1 MLSGPA
7 LTCKQERPA
16 SDLCRWHHTKKPNF
30 LKLWVLTSSFQK
42 RQVCRDLGT
51 AFPSPHKPRTAQGQ
65 RASCGVPGSANME
78 GRGFPSSL
86 SKPGGNASTFTLDIC
101 PADTGGS
108 LQKLSLGKHVLQ
120 GDALH
125 FVKPHK
131 QVGAGIGGSAAGT
144 GTGMLDLS
152 HRSLKAEIPRSK
164 CTNGSP
170 HYIFLF

>member
-1 MLSGPA
+1 MGANELLSK
-7 LTCKQERPA
+7 TA
-16 SDLCRWHHTKKPNF
+16 SLQRFGNS
-30 LKLWVLTSSFQK
+30 LSFPTQATN
-42 RQVCRDLGT
+42 C
-51 AFPSPHKPRTAQGQ
+51 AGQ
-65 RASCGVPGSANME
+65 RASCGVPGSANVE

-101 PADTGGS
+101 TADTGGS
-108 LQKLSLGKHVLQ
+108 LQKLNLGKHVLQ

-170 HYIFLF
+170 HYLFLFWFMALSCPLQQSLSPIGRDVRNKAWSAWWQ